1 MTALHSVKCSPLADL
16 LERRLAM
23 AYVFVLNST
32 EVGFSEVIV
41 LFPLRQ
47 HTDVSRAR
55 PDQFPTCIL
64 FDGVADPTD
73 RRL

>member
-32 EVGFSEVIV
+32 EVGIV
-41 LFPLRQ
+41 EIDRGVPDADLRDIMHLYGWPTLRQ
-47 HTDVSRAR
+47 
-55 PDQFPTCIL
+55 L
-64 FDGVADPTD
+64 
-73 RRL
+73 RRFS